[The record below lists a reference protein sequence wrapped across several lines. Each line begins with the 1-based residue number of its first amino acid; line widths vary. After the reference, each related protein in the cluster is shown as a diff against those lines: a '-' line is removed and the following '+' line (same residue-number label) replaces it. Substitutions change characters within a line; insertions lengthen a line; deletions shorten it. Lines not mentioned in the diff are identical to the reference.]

1 MEEER
6 MQEEENLGQEVDEL
20 LDEGLTQKE
29 IEARGYSP
37 SLVRQRIRKRIK
49 AGKMPPSSPPRDG
62 SLLVR
67 REKESVLPEWLETEV
82 AEIFDGNTRDRR
94 IFMAGMSVPL
104 MGLRLFN
111 EAVKP
116 LTDLLN
122 AWQRAQI
129 DAARAIQGSGAEVAQ
144 AAAQQA
150 LSGAMPQFISAVR
163 DASNASSPNPF
174 AAMVVRVFEPIFQ
187 QTMQQMM
194 GSFMGGFRMPG
205 GMMPGMP
212 GQPMQPPAGQQ
223 PPPGQPGFQ
232 SPSPGPG
239 QATEDEVKEAFGDV

>member
-29 IEARGYSP
+29 IEARGHSP
-37 SLVRQRIRKRIK
+37 SLVRQRIRKRFK
-49 AGKMPPSSPPRDG
+49 AGKMPPSSPRDG

-67 REKESVLPEWLETEV
+67 REKESVLPEWLESEV

-122 AWQRAQI
+122 AWQRSQVE
-129 DAARAIQGSGAEVAQ
+129 AARAIQGSGVEVAQ
-144 AAAQQA
+144 LAAQQT
-150 LSGAMPQFISAVR
+150 LSSAMPQILSAVKEQVV
-163 DASNASSPNPF
+163 NVSPNPMG
-174 AAMVVRVFEPIFQ
+174 AMVTRLLEPYL
-187 QTMQQMM
+187 QQMM
-194 GSFMGGFRMPG
+194 SRFMGAFGM

-232 SPSPGPG
+232 SPQPGPG